1 MGIKNEKRKK
11 KIEDNRNGSRVD
23 PENRNTDTDSVLERR
38 AQAKGYSADTTCRVP
53 DQGREGRGR
62 EGRTRRT

>member
-38 AQAKGYSADTTCRVP
+38 ARAKGYSADTTCPVP